1 LSALPVGALVFVV
14 AQQYDVYVQR
24 ASSAIVVTT
33 AVSVLTISLLLIW
46 MHVG

>member
-1 LSALPVGALVFVV
+1 VV

-46 MHVG
+46 MQVG